1 MKSQRKHQ
9 FFLAKAARFGS
20 KKWCHQKYIL
30 TIEAQ
35 SFFENIVYLLITLLV
50 QKKWKDKVKLGN
62 LEKISKCPGLF
73 Q

>member
-35 SFFENIVYLLITLLV
+35 SFFENIVYLLTTLLV

-62 LEKISKCPGLF
+62 LEKISKCPVLF